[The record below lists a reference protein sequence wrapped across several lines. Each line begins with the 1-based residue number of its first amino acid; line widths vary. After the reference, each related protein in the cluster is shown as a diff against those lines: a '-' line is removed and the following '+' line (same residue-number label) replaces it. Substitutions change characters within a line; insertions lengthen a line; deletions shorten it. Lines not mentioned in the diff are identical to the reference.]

1 MHKNKISL
9 LIAYV
14 KLLIR
19 LRKWLSQ
26 YKKPDGSI
34 GYEYYTYSKYY
45 NLNIGDKIIQKEN
58 GKIKIKRKKEQA

>member
-1 MHKNKISL
+1 MKEREYELGKGEIP
-9 LIAYV
+9 
-14 KLLIR
+14 KW

-58 GKIKIKRKKEQA
+58 GKIKIKRKKEKA